1 MRYFIPASERQGS
14 CYFEF
19 QPGRWRGRCWLP
31 GSILL
36 ADERWEA
43 LRLTELFG
51 GVLPEFDYFGVT
63 PVSPGQWERIAARSL
78 FTEYGEYVGAT
89 RPRRGQRPAL
99 RGTASSAFWAC
110 EWGRGCEVHW
120 RRAATRPSSSSTART
135 TASSPAP
142 WGGRTMPAAAPQIR
156 PC

>member
-63 PVSPGQWERIAARSL
+63 PVSRGQWERIAARS
-78 FTEYGEYVGAT
+78 
-89 RPRRGQRPAL
+89 Q
-99 RGTASSAFWAC
+99 C
-110 EWGRGCEVHW
+110 EDIC
-120 RRAATRPSSSSTART
+120 
-135 TASSPAP
+135 
-142 WGGRTMPAAAPQIR
+142 PQHLNIR
-156 PC
+156 DLLEDVAKVFEK

>member
-19 QPGRWRGRCWLP
+19 QPGRWRGRFLLP

-51 GVLPEFDYFGVT
+51 GVLPEFD
-63 PVSPGQWERIAARSL
+63 
-78 FTEYGEYVGAT
+78 
-89 RPRRGQRPAL
+89 
-99 RGTASSAFWAC
+99 
-110 EWGRGCEVHW
+110 
-120 RRAATRPSSSSTART
+120 
-135 TASSPAP
+135 
-142 WGGRTMPAAAPQIR
+142 
-156 PC
+156 

>member
-63 PVSPGQWERIAARSL
+63 PVSPGQWERIAARSRDDADWRA
-78 FTEYGEYVGAT
+78 VI
-89 RPRRGQRPAL
+89 GQRPAL

-120 RRAATRPSSSSTART
+120 RRAATRPSSSSTVRT

-142 WGGRTMPAAAPQIR
+142 WGGRTVPAAAPQIR

>member
-1 MRYFIPASERQGS
+1 MAKEQRFERVYTQGALQITEIWVDKETGVNYLFHASGNAGGLTPLLDRDGKPVVSPLLKRYFIPASERQGS

-19 QPGRWRGRCWLP
+19 QPGRWRGRFWLP

-63 PVSPGQWERIAARSL
+63 PVSRGQWERIAARSRD
-78 FTEYGEYVGAT
+78 EAD
-89 RPRRGQRPAL
+89 
-99 RGTASSAFWAC
+99 
-110 EWGRGCEVHW
+110 
-120 RRAATRPSSSSTART
+120 
-135 TASSPAP
+135 
-142 WGGRTMPAAAPQIR
+142 
-156 PC
+156 

>member
-63 PVSPGQWERIAARSL
+63 PVSPGQWERIAARSRDD
-78 FTEYGEYVGAT
+78 ADW
-89 RPRRGQRPAL
+89 R
-99 RGTASSAFWAC
+99 
-110 EWGRGCEVHW
+110 GRGCEVHW